1 MAQRAEE
8 IARMTAQRDE
18 ARQEIVELMR
28 EVEAKRE
35 ADEKVARLEMGQ
47 KEMEGR
53 LDEALVMLGEKSE
66 RVEELEQDVKDI
78 KEMYRDLLL
87 DRTGK

>member
-1 MAQRAEE
+1 
-8 IARMTAQRDE
+8 MTAQRDE